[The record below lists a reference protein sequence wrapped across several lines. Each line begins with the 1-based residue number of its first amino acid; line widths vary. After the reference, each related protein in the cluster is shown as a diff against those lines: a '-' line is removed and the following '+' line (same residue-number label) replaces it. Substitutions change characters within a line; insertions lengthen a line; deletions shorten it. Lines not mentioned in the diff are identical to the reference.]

1 MEFIDQLKSPLKD
14 EGIDYIWYAKYKD
27 NSFKYEADDDKNK
40 TSFDSVYKD
49 RDKIKEF
56 GLIGEGQRISYQL
69 DTGLISMTDINGF
82 DNDDFEFRLRTD
94 NGTVN
99 ITENPDADYTDF
111 TARKYVHADISLG
124 QEVHNVIPEINQIAF
139 GYTTNI
145 KCDGINVKVEILYLK
160 GILYL
165 NHEDRE
171 VIKVSLTPDQ
181 DLDADLTFILVDTHI
196 AGTIRVNLKKD
207 QKSEYKIRL

>member
-1 MEFIDQLKSPLKD
+1 MEFINQLKSPLKD
-14 EGIDYIWYAKYKD
+14 EGINYIWYAKYKD
-27 NSFKYEADDDKNK
+27 DSFKYEADENKNK
-40 TSFDSVYKD
+40 TEFDSVYKD

-56 GLIGEGQRISYQL
+56 GLIGEGQRLSYQL
-69 DTGLISMTDINGF
+69 DTGLISNTDINGN
-82 DNDDFEFRLRTD
+82 DHDDFQFSLSTD

-124 QEVHNVIPEINQIAF
+124 QEIHDVIPEIGQIAF

-145 KCDGINVKVEILYLK
+145 KCDGINVKVEILYLI
-160 GILYL
+160 GVLYL

-181 DLDADLTFILVDTHI
+181 DLDSDLTFRLVNTLI
-196 AGTIRVNLKKD
+196 TGTIRVNLKKD
-207 QKSEYKIRL
+207 QRSEYKVRL